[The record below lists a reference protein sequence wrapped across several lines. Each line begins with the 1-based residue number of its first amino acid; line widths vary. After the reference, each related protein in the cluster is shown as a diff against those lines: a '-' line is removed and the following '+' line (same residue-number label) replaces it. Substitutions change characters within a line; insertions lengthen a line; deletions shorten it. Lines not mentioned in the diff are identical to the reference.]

1 MKLIRIAIPL
11 LAIWTMGSSVQAQ
24 SSVILGRVQ
33 SAASGEPV
41 EFAQILVQEAHR
53 STTSDVNGA
62 FLLRHMP
69 SGSFVLQAYRIGFF
83 PLEVTIELTPGDTLD
98 LTLRMRDSVIEA
110 AEVVVTDEGLG
121 AQTVEAAS
129 ELRGGRL
136 RQQLGTTIAETL
148 DQEPGLSMRSM
159 GPAPARPVLRGLG
172 GERLLV
178 LEDGGRTG
186 DLSAAT
192 SDHALVIDP
201 ITAERIEI
209 VRGPAA
215 LIYGPNTLGGAVNVV
230 RDFVPSTHPDRVRMT
245 LSGQGQSV
253 SRGVAGG
260 AVVVAPV
267 GNSLV
272 VRADGAYRG
281 ASDVDTPEG
290 RLMNTGL
297 DTRNGSIGGSL
308 VRPWG
313 YVGVSGSVYDSN
325 YGIPGGFV
333 GAHPNGVN
341 IELNR
346 RHLRTRGEWIAPIR
360 GIRHLE
366 ARGSYSRYFH
376 QEFEADGSVG
386 IEFGLLSYHA
396 TVVAHTVGRGR
407 LKEGAIGA
415 WAEYRDYA
423 SGGFSSTPAT
433 TEWTI
438 AGFGHQRI
446 AFGPGSLNVGAR
458 YDLRQVNPSR
468 EFQSDIGEIRQRD
481 FGGVSASVAYD
492 WPASERLSLK
502 ATAMR
507 SIRLPGI
514 EELFSEG
521 PHLAAYS
528 FEVGNPDLNVEVG
541 TGFELSAGWEGPRI
555 SWYGAAYL
563 NRFSGYIF
571 PQNTGELNTRIYLPI
586 FQYAGSDARMEG
598 AEGRVEM
605 RLSNAWSLSGTA
617 SYVRGTL
624 TELDEPIPWTPPFRH
639 SVSVRYDRQPLTL
652 GASLRG
658 SSAQERLGPFE
669 EPTSSYLVPDLFAEY
684 ILSSSR
690 ALHTLTLAVDNATN
704 TTYRDHL
711 SRVKS
716 VMPEP
721 GRNVR
726 LVYRVYL

>member
-1 MKLIRIAIPL
+1 MRTIRIAIAL
-11 LAIWTMGSSVQAQ
+11 LAIWMISAPARAQ
-24 SSVILGRVQ
+24 SGVLTGRVV
-33 SAASGEPV
+33 SASSGEPV

-53 STTSDVNGA
+53 STTSDGNGA
-62 FLLRHMP
+62 FLLRRMP
-69 SGSFVLQAYRIGFF
+69 AGQFTLKAFRIGFF
-83 PLEVTIELTPGDTLD
+83 PFETTITVATGDTLE
-98 LTLRMRDSVIEA
+98 LTLRMRDSVIES
-110 AEVVVTDEGLG
+110 AEVVVVDEGLG

-186 DLSAAT
+186 DLSATT
-192 SDHALVIDP
+192 SDHALVVDP
-201 ITAERIEI
+201 ITADRIEI

-230 RDFVPSTHPDRVRMT
+230 RDYVPSSVPSKVRTT
-245 LSGQGQSV
+245 LSGQGQSA
-253 SRGVAGG
+253 SRGLAGG
-260 AVVVAPV
+260 AVVVAPI
-267 GNSLV
+267 GTSAV
-272 VRADGAYRG
+272 VRADGAYRAAG
-281 ASDVDTPEG
+281 DVATPDG
-290 RLMNTGL
+290 RLGNTAL
-297 DTRNGSIGGSL
+297 DTGTASLGASL
-308 VRPWG
+308 VRSWG
-313 YVGVSGSVYDSN
+313 YLGVSGSLYDSH

-333 GAHPNGVN
+333 GAHPEGVS

-346 RHLRTRGEWIAPIR
+346 RHFRTRGEWITPIR

-366 ARGSYSRYFH
+366 AKGSYSRYFH
-376 QEFEADGSVG
+376 QEFESNGSVG

-396 TVVAHTVGRGR
+396 TAIAHTAGRGR
-407 LKEGAIGA
+407 LTDGAVGF
-415 WAEYRDYA
+415 WVEHRDYA

-433 TEWTI
+433 TEWSV
-438 AGFGHQRI
+438 AGFGHQTVDL
-446 AFGPGSLNVGAR
+446 GGTSLEVGAR
-458 YDLRQVNPSR
+458 YDLRQVTPSR
-468 EFQSDIGEIRQRD
+468 EFMSDIGLIAQKK
-481 FGGVSASVAYD
+481 FGGVSASAALK
-492 WPASERLSLK
+492 WPLNPRLTLAASG
-502 ATAMR
+502 MR

-528 FEVGNPDLNVEVG
+528 FEVGNPDLGVESG
-541 TGFELSAGWEGPRI
+541 TGFELSSRWEGPRV
-555 SWYGAAYL
+555 SWYAAAYL

-571 PQNTGELNTRIYLPI
+571 PRNTGELNTRIYLPI

-598 AEGRVEM
+598 AEGSVDI
-605 RLSNAWSLSGTA
+605 RLSNIWSVSSNLSF
-617 SYVRGTL
+617 VRGTL
-624 TELDEPIPWTPPFRH
+624 TELDEPIPWTPPFRQ
-639 SVSVRYDRQPLTL
+639 SLSVRYDRSPLTV
-652 GASLRG
+652 GATLRG
-658 SSAQERLGPFE
+658 SARQERLGEFE
-669 EPTSSYLVPDLFAEY
+669 EPTSGYLVPDLFLEY
-684 ILSSSR
+684 LFSSR
-690 ALHTLTLAVDNATN
+690 TSLHSLTLAIDNVSN
-704 TTYRDHL
+704 TEYRDHL